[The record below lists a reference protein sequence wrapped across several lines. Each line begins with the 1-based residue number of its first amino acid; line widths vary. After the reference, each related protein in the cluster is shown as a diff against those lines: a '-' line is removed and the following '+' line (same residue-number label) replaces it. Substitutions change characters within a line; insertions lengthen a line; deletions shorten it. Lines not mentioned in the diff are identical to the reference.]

1 MEHKHENKYIRARI
15 LSARAFEIAVDAP
28 INVKA
33 EGKEKPIDVAIRE
46 YDEKKVPLEFH
57 SE

>member
-1 MEHKHENKYIRARI
+1 MDHKNDNKYVKARI
-15 LSARAFEIAVDAP
+15 LSARAFEISVDAP